1 MNRTTPAGD
10 SDIAH
15 AARLFADPTRARVL
29 AALADGRML
38 PAGELAAEA
47 GVSAQA
53 VSAQLSRLSAA
64 GLLAVE
70 RSGRHRYYRLASPQ
84 VAVVLEA
91 LAALA
96 PAQPV
101 RSLRQVNRG
110 AALRTART
118 CYDHLAGRLGVA
130 LTRALVEHGALTAV
144 DTEPG
149 DAAGTAAGAGTGT
162 KPVPA
167 PYALGPAAPEVFAA
181 LGVAP
186 ERLSCRG
193 SERRPLLH
201 FCVDWS
207 ERRHHLAGRLGA
219 DLLSA
224 MTEAGWLLRRPR
236 QRAVQLSDLGAAQL
250 RSRLAFTDTAEYCAR
265 PPV

>member
-1 MNRTTPAGD
+1 MDLTTPAGD

-70 RSGRHRYYRLASPQ
+70 RSGRHRYYRLATPQ

-130 LTRALVEHGALTAV
+130 LTRALVEQSALTAV
-144 DTEPG
+144 DSEPS
-149 DAAGTAAGAGTGT
+149 DE
-162 KPVPA
+162 PA
-167 PYALGPAAPEVFAA
+167 PMPYVLGPAAPEVFAA

-186 ERLSCRG
+186 DRLSCHG
-193 SERRPLLH
+193 AERRPLLH

-224 MTEAGWLLRRPR
+224 MTQAGWLLRRPR
-236 QRAVQLSDLGAAQL
+236 QRAVQLTDLGAAQL
-250 RSRLAFTDTAEYCAR
+250 RSRLALTDAADYGAR
-265 PPV
+265 PGV